1 MVLALGIEHPGLALA
16 ADLSGDVG
24 VHRIVQQE
32 EVFRRHGEFHRNV
45 VRAPVVAVGFQRDRI
60 IARKRVFGRYRIDAR
75 SGVAVAEVP
84 ESDHVGTVRAQQIG
98 VLHFAGRHDDFQVG
112 DTSVGQFGALV
123 DRAPHGRERD
133 GQYADY
139 LFHGKFVLKVS
150 SRDSA
155 PANCAT
161 G

>member
-1 MVLALGIEHPGLALA
+1 MVLTLGIEHPGLALA

-60 IARKRVFGRYRIDAR
+60 IARKGVFGRYRIDAR

-84 ESDHVGTVRAQQIG
+84 ESDHVGAVRAQQIG

-112 DTSVGQFGALV
+112 DTSVRQFGALV

-150 SRDSA
+150 SRGSA